1 MSDDNG
7 TGKDAGSPLV
17 SIFRSMSR
25 MLKGVPKGKNR
36 LVVIKG
42 FLGLSVILLLAYVGL
57 RGDVLPS
64 LHPDRIRAFLGNA
77 GRLAPILYM
86 GMMALAVIISPIP
99 SVPLDIAAGAFFGPL
114 WGTVYSAVGA
124 LGGAVA
130 SFLFARFL
138 GRAIVERFL
147 GGHIHFCRTCSD
159 RLLAKI
165 VFFSRLLPFV
175 SFDIISYGAGL
186 TQMSLKAFAGAT
198 FLGMLPLTFA
208 YNYFGSFLV
217 VGEKVT
223 VVLGI
228 AAVGFLIVFPML
240 IERYNLFSLRRF
252 FQHPS
257 EEENHGSIR
266 KK

>member
-1 MSDDNG
+1 M
-7 TGKDAGSPLV
+7 
-17 SIFRSMSR
+17 
-25 MLKGVPKGKNR
+25 MLKGVPKGKNCR
-36 LVVIKG
+36 IAIKG
-42 FLGLSVILLLAYVGL
+42 FLGLAVILLLAYAGL

-64 LHPDRIRAFLGNA
+64 LHPDRIRGFLGDA

-86 GMMALAVIISPIP
+86 GLMALAVIISPIP

-114 WGTVYSAVGA
+114 LGTVYSSIGA
-124 LGGAVA
+124 LGGGVI
-130 SFLFARFL
+130 SFLLARFL
-138 GRAIVERFL
+138 GRAIAERFL
-147 GGHIHFCRTCSD
+147 SGHIHFCRRCSD
-159 RLLAKI
+159 RLLTKI

-186 TQMSLKAFAGAT
+186 TQMSLKAFAGAS

-223 VVLGI
+223 VVFGI

-240 IERYNLFSLRRF
+240 IERYNLFSLKRF
-252 FQHPS
+252 FQHS
-257 EEENHGSIR
+257 DEEENHGR
-266 KK
+266 PKKG

>member
-1 MSDDNG
+1 MSDKYG
-7 TGKDAGSPLV
+7 TGKDAGSPLA
-17 SIFRSMSR
+17 SIFRNLKM

-36 LVVIKG
+36 RITIKG
-42 FLGLSVILLLAYVGL
+42 FLGLSVILLLIYIGL
-57 RGDVLPS
+57 RGDILPS
-64 LHPDRIRAFLGNA
+64 LHPDRIRGFLDDA
-77 GRLAPILYM
+77 GHLAPILYT

-114 WGTVYSAVGA
+114 LGTLYSAIGA
-124 LGGAVA
+124 SLGAIA
-130 SFLFARFL
+130 SFLIARFL
-138 GRAIVERFL
+138 GRKFVERFIR
-147 GGHIHFCRTCSD
+147 GHISVCTRCSD
-159 RLLAKI
+159 KLLTKI

-217 VGEKVT
+217 VGEKVA
-223 VVLGI
+223 VVFGI

-240 IERYNLFSLRRF
+240 IERYNLFSLRSF
-252 FQHPS
+252 FQHSS
-257 EEENHGSIR
+257 EEDM
-266 KK
+266 

>member
-1 MSDDNG
+1 MSDEYN
-7 TGKDAGSPLV
+7 TGKDGGSPLA
-17 SIFRSMSR
+17 SIFRNLKM
-25 MLKGVPKGKNR
+25 MLKGGPKGENR
-36 LVVIKG
+36 LITIKG
-42 FLGLSVILLLAYVGL
+42 FLGLSVILSLAYVGL
-57 RGDVLPS
+57 RGDILPL
-64 LHPDRIRAFLGNA
+64 LHPDRIRGFLGDA

-114 WGTVYSAVGA
+114 LGTVYSSIGA
-124 LGGAVA
+124 LGGGVV
-130 SFLFARFL
+130 SFLLARFL

-147 GGHIHFCRTCSD
+147 GGHIHFCRRCSD
-159 RLLAKI
+159 RLLTKI

-223 VVLGI
+223 VVFGI

-252 FQHPS
+252 FQHSS
-257 EEENHGSIR
+257 EEDM
-266 KK
+266 